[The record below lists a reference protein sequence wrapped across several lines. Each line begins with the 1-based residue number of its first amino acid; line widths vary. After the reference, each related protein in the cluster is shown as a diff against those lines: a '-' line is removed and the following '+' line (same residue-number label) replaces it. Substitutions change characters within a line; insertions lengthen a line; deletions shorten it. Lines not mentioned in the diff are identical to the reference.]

1 MRPVNLMPSGERR
14 GDGTPARTGPL
25 AYIVVGVLAVALAA
39 VCGIVVF
46 NKKVSDREAEATR
59 IEAHATELEA
69 RADGLSSFVTFKQIH
84 DSRVQTVEQLAQ
96 SRFDWERV
104 LRELS
109 KVIPEHIWLVSLTG
123 TVTPEV
129 DVGDG
134 GGDDGGLRE
143 SIPGPALALTGC
155 GRSHDDVARLVAA
168 MKDID
173 GVTRV
178 TASDSAKPDTAVAAG
193 AAGSSD
199 NCQTRSSIPQFH
211 LVAAFDEVVVP
222 AADGTVPPPTP
233 ETTTD
238 TSTSTTSTSTST
250 ETGDGGVPA
259 AEAQNQESKQD
270 VSNADRQAKNAT
282 NLIPGG

>member
-1 MRPVNLMPSGERR
+1 M
-14 GDGTPARTGPL
+14 
-25 AYIVVGVLAVALAA
+25 
-39 VCGIVVF
+39 
-46 NKKVSDREAEATR
+46 
-59 IEAHATELEA
+59 
-69 RADGLSSFVTFKQIH
+69 
-84 DSRVQTVEQLAQ
+84 
-96 SRFDWERV
+96 
-104 LRELS
+104 
-109 KVIPEHIWLVSLTG
+109 
-123 TVTPEV
+123 TPEV

-143 SIPGPALALTGC
+143 SIPGPALVLTGC

-222 AADGTVPPPTP
+222 AADGTVPPPAP

-238 TSTSTTSTSTST
+238 TSTSDDLDLDL
-250 ETGDGGVPA
+250 DGGRGRWRAGGRGPERGDQAGRLQCRPA
-259 AEAQNQESKQD
+259 GQERNQPD
-270 VSNADRQAKNAT
+270 
-282 NLIPGG
+282 PGRLT